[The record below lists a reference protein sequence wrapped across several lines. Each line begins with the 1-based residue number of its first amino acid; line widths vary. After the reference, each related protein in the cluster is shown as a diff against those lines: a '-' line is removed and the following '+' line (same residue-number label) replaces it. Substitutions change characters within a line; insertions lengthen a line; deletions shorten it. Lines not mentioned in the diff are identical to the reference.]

1 MSGAGWGELDKGM
14 SLKVGRWMI
23 FPWGYDYLW
32 SSELQHG
39 VDIFRCICH
48 RPWFKPT
55 QHLAPRSPKQAS
67 LKPREATYY
76 RDTIW
81 CVFDAKYWGIQL
93 RSSNIDHLTST
104 LPFWGAPHVF
114 HRENWWQSSSHW
126 ASGEDSFQRCPCGVS
141 VVAQT
146 WPVVALRAKED
157 RLRRCLFQVTM
168 CYHLNCACIFL
179 SWLYL
184 TYVHY
189 GVSMF
194 ALDPVQELDDKNLHM
209 YPNVSTQREREKH
222 VCTHTHIYIYIYINA
237 EISQWRISELG

>member
-1 MSGAGWGELDKGM
+1 MVNIIFLWINDEWTGLREHLRMTVLETRLRQTPETLTLACPSKRNNLIFIQYFYWTKPVEGNLTRGCLWKLVDGY
-14 SLKVGRWMI
+14 SHWMM

-93 RSSNIDHLTST
+93 RSSNIDH
-104 LPFWGAPHVF
+104 
-114 HRENWWQSSSHW
+114 
-126 ASGEDSFQRCPCGVS
+126 
-141 VVAQT
+141 
-146 WPVVALRAKED
+146 
-157 RLRRCLFQVTM
+157 
-168 CYHLNCACIFL
+168 
-179 SWLYL
+179 
-184 TYVHY
+184 
-189 GVSMF
+189 
-194 ALDPVQELDDKNLHM
+194 
-209 YPNVSTQREREKH
+209 
-222 VCTHTHIYIYIYINA
+222 
-237 EISQWRISELG
+237 